1 MEELEIGGLV
11 IRETKTGDADKIV
24 TLLTAERG
32 RISVSG
38 KGVSSLRSKYAAS
51 ARLFS
56 YSTFLLRK
64 TNRYWYIRDAFYI
77 DSFTELGEDLEKL
90 SLANYVAEA
99 AYEVAREEFENPALL
114 SLTLNTLYAVART
127 SLPLEQIR
135 GAFEFRMAAQEGF
148 APDLSAC
155 GVCGAPLGQGSED
168 CTLDVMNG
176 RLLCRKCRAAAE
188 NDPAYYEDETAKIFI
203 RVSPPVLAALR
214 FIAAAPP
221 KKFLSFSLGK
231 EELSLFSVVCERYL
245 LNHLEHGFSS
255 LEYYKKIR
263 G

>member
-1 MEELEIGGLV
+1 MEELEISGLV
-11 IRETKTGDADKIV
+11 IRETKTGDADKVI
-24 TLLTAERG
+24 TLLTAEKG
-32 RISVSG
+32 RLSVSG
-38 KGVSSLRSKYAAS
+38 KGASSLRSKYAAS

-64 TNRYWYIRDAFYI
+64 SNRYWYIRDAFYI
-77 DSFTELGEDLEKL
+77 DSFTELGTDLEKL
-90 SLANYVAEA
+90 ALANYITEA
-99 AYEVAREEFENPALL
+99 AYEVAREEFENPALM
-114 SLTLNTLYAVART
+114 SLTLNALYAAART
-127 SLPLEQIR
+127 NLPPEQIR

-148 APDLSAC
+148 APDLAAC
-155 GVCGAPLGQGSED
+155 GVCGAPLGSED

-176 RLLCRKCRAAAE
+176 RLLCKKCRAAAE
-188 NDPAYYEDETAKIFI
+188 NDPVYYEDETAKIFI

-214 FIAAAPP
+214 YIAAAPP
-221 KKFLSFSLGK
+221 KRFLSFSLDRQ
-231 EELSLFSVVCERYL
+231 ELSLFSVVCERYL